1 MQATFRAAAV
11 ACPLTSREIEVLGQA
26 SLGSKTLEIARSLGI
41 STKTVHA
48 HFRSVFLKLGACSRT
63 EAVARAIRSG
73 WV

>member
-1 MQATFRAAAV
+1 MQAIFRAPTV
-11 ACPLTSREIEVLGQA
+11 LCPLTSREVEVLAQA
-26 SLGSKTLEIARSLGI
+26 SRGSRTLEIGRALGI

-48 HFRSVFLKLGACSRT
+48 HFRSIFLKLGACSRT

>member
-1 MQATFRAAAV
+1 MQSILRAAA
-11 ACPLTSREIEVLGQA
+11 ASCPLTSREIEVLAHA
-26 SLGSKTLEIARSLGI
+26 SRGSRTLEIGRTLGI

-48 HFRSVFLKLGACSRT
+48 HFRSIFLKLGACSRT